1 MSDSSHFDKLAKSGQ
16 PVGEVIGIDHFLIK
30 VKGLQPVTLHALVIF
45 EDGAKGFVYQVF
57 EDYVVILNMS
67 PHTVRTGLMVVVQHD
82 DLLTKVGK
90 DFIGRVVSVSGDPL
104 DDGAPVVADD
114 VWPVFKSA
122 PMLYER
128 EALDTQL
135 ETGITVIDTLF
146 PLVRGQRMAL
156 LGDSKVGKTALAT
169 QIAINQRD
177 TDIIV
182 IYVLIAKRKSDV
194 DMLLSRLKDNNALE
208 KSIVIVST
216 AFDSLVMSY
225 LAPYIGVAMAE
236 YFWQKCDQEVMII
249 YDDLTSHAQAY
260 REISLLGGVS
270 PGRDSYPGDMF
281 YAHSMLLER
290 AGKLNRNHKT
300 LTAIPMVVAFNGDFT
315 AFLPTNVMSITD
327 GQWILDMNIFRDTMR
342 PAVSTGLSV
351 TRVGGRGLNDR
362 QKVDAKLMTTA
373 LNSYAQ
379 ALEFSRF
386 GSEVASAAAHDL
398 SRGKQLYKLLSQ
410 AIGETF
416 SLMAQQLLLDILL
429 GSQADEIVDVNTL
442 KAKAPEFA
450 KRITKDEE
458 FEAIRNELK
467 AMVVTH
473 DETMT
478 KKGGKPAAA
487 APPAETSKA
496 GDGTSDQKDGK
507 DDKNKPKDA
516 DKKAADKTD
525 DSKTEKPDDKDS
537 KEEKPKEPS
546 DEPVRP
552 QPGQAFAPS
561 QTDAEPPKTPAPT
574 GEAKK

>member
-1 MSDSSHFDKLAKSGQ
+1 MSDNSHFNKLAKAGN
-16 PVGEVIGIDHFLIK
+16 PVGEIIGVDHFLIK
-30 VKGLQPVTLHALVIF
+30 VKGLQPVTLHSLVVF
-45 EDGAKGFVYQVF
+45 EDGGKGFVYQVH
-57 EDYVVILNMS
+57 EDHVVVLNMS
-67 PHTVRTGLMVVVQHD
+67 PHQVRTGMMVVVQHH
-82 DLLTKVGK
+82 DLLTKVGQ

-104 DDGAPVVADD
+104 DDGSPVVADD
-114 VWPVFKSA
+114 VWPVFKAA

-128 EALDTQL
+128 EALSTQL

-177 TDIIV
+177 TDIVV

-194 DMLLSRLKDNNALE
+194 DMLLGRLKDNNALQ

-236 YFWQKCDQEVMII
+236 YFWQKCDMEVMII

-315 AFLPTNVMSITD
+315 AYLPTNVMSITD

-362 QKVDAKLMTTA
+362 QKVQAKLMTTA

-386 GSEVASAAAHDL
+386 GSEVAGAASHDL
-398 SRGKQLYKLLSQ
+398 ERGKQLYKLLTQ
-410 AIGETF
+410 AIGETY
-416 SLMAQQLLLDILL
+416 SLMSQQLLLDILL
-429 GSQADEIVDVNTL
+429 GAQADEIVDVDTM
-442 KAKAPEFA
+442 KSRVVEFA
-450 KRITKDEE
+450 KQVTKDED
-458 FEAIRNELK
+458 FEPVRNELK
-467 AMVVTH
+467 MLVVKIN
-473 DETMT
+473 EAAKKPT
-478 KKGGKPAAA
+478 KTA
-487 APPAETSKA
+487 
-496 GDGTSDQKDGK
+496 
-507 DDKNKPKDA
+507 
-516 DKKAADKTD
+516 AADKPVEEAG
-525 DSKTEKPDDKDS
+525 DSKKADKDKAAETDKQADDKKDKKQEDKS
-537 KEEKPKEPS
+537 AKP
-546 DEPVRP
+546 P
-552 QPGQAFAPS
+552 QPGEAVRPAQQAGAEAPADVKVGS
-561 QTDAEPPKTPAPT
+561 AAR
-574 GEAKK
+574 EAKQ